1 MKLCVLCLA
10 GIGNPE
16 QSYAVRT
23 PVRFPD
29 TMHERT
35 VRYHRNTNS
44 IRVVYTF
51 AVHNLSF
58 TICFDYG
65 RDHGLD
71 DEFL

>member
-1 MKLCVLCLA
+1 MRYVPQYVSQIPCM
-10 GIGNPE
+10 N
-16 QSYAVRT
+16 
-23 PVRFPD
+23 
-29 TMHERT
+29 ERYGM
-35 VRYHRNTNS
+35 YHRNTNS